1 MYMYNLNDIVTRL
14 QNGEDSEMIAKEM
27 SQLLNDA
34 MKEVSKRE
42 EEEKAKIEQE
52 KLLTEL
58 SLNVLRSVKDY
69 FAVACPDLVSE
80 LEITPEEAKK
90 MMDEVVKALG
100 PYEKIL
106 KGLKTKREKTPE
118 GEKKVTTFKG
128 NLSAAEADK
137 LIKDFLRF
145 IF

>member
-1 MYMYNLNDIVTRL
+1 MYNLNDIVTRL

-42 EEEKAKIEQE
+42 QEEKAKIEQE

-58 SLNVLRSVKDY
+58 SLNIVHSVKDY
-69 FAVACPDLVSE
+69 FAVVCPSLASE

-90 MMDEVVKALG
+90 MMDEVVKALK

-118 GEKKVTTFKG
+118 GEKKVTTYKG
-128 NLSAAEADK
+128 KMSAAEADK
-137 LIKDFLRF
+137 LIKDFLKF
-145 IF
+145 GF

>member
-1 MYMYNLNDIVTRL
+1 MYNLNDIVTRL

-58 SLNVLRSVKDY
+58 SLNIIHSVKDY
-69 FAVACPDLVSE
+69 LAVACPSLASE

-90 MMDEVVKALG
+90 MMDEVVKALK

-128 NLSAAEADK
+128 NMSAAEADK
-137 LIKDFLRF
+137 LIKDFLKF
-145 IF
+145 GF

>member
-1 MYMYNLNDIVTRL
+1 MYNLNDIVTRL

-42 EEEKAKIEQE
+42 QEEKAKIEQE

-58 SLNVLRSVKDY
+58 SLNIIHSVKDY
-69 FAVACPDLVSE
+69 FAVAYPSLAGE

-90 MMDEVVKALG
+90 MMDEVVKALR

-128 NLSAAEADK
+128 NMSAAEADK
-137 LIKDFLRF
+137 LIKDFLKF
-145 IF
+145 GF

>member
-1 MYMYNLNDIVTRL
+1 MYNLNDIVTRL

-42 EEEKAKIEQE
+42 QEEKAKIEQE

-58 SLNVLRSVKDY
+58 SLNIIHSVKDY
-69 FAVACPDLVSE
+69 FAVACPSL
-80 LEITPEEAKK
+80 ARK
-90 MMDEVVKALG
+90 MMDEVVKALK

-128 NLSAAEADK
+128 NMSAAEADK
-137 LIKDFLRF
+137 LIKDFLKF
-145 IF
+145 GF